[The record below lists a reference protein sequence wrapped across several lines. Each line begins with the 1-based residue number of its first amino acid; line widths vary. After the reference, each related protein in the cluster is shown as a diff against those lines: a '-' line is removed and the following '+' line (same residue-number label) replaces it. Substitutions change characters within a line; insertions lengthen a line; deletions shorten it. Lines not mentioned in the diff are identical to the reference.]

1 MHIAVVGLSH
11 NTAPVEIREKLSI
24 AEQTMEDSLQRLRAD
39 DQVLEASILS
49 TCNRLEIYTLL
60 RHPDLGVAAVGA
72 ARRNQRL
79 VRAIGVR
86 AVCARR
92 RAVVTRR
99 RLPPPALFCA
109 QRGQERLGRFGWR
122 LLRRPLAHS
131 L

>member
-60 RHPDLGVAAVGA
+60 RHPDLGVAAVGDFLS
-72 ARRNQRL
+72 RHSGL
-79 VRAIGVR
+79 ELGELSPHLFTYHHGD
-86 AVCARR
+86 AV
-92 RAVVTRR
+92 
-99 RLPPPALFCA
+99 
-109 QRGQERLGRFGWR
+109 GH
-122 LLRRPLAHS
+122 LLRVY
-131 L
+131 